1 MYDSPTSQD
10 YNRGFSPQQNTYE
23 DELDSF
29 SDVYNES
36 RILAQESLLNI
47 GVAGMKEAVI
57 LTSAKTVMLVQLLKV
72 LEMHI

>member
-1 MYDSPTSQD
+1 MIVQLPKTITEA
-10 YNRGFSPQQNTYE
+10 FPQQNTYE

-36 RILAQESLLNI
+36 QYTQESLLNI